1 MVVYL
6 NNVYGDQEIESWF
19 TTRYRASGKRLD
31 MGKSCV
37 RFRKLDNLPIE
48 LIGEAVARTSV
59 DAYIAMYVGAKRG
72 TEKGD
77 RPQQADGAPAGTRTR
92 ASGLGNRCSIR
103 LSYRGTLEA
112 LTPLG
117 IVANHR
123 ALKGGS
129 SLRLL

>member
-72 TEKGD
+72 TE
-77 RPQQADGAPAGTRTR
+77 
-92 ASGLGNRCSIR
+92 
-103 LSYRGTLEA
+103 
-112 LTPLG
+112 
-117 IVANHR
+117 
-123 ALKGGS
+123 
-129 SLRLL
+129 